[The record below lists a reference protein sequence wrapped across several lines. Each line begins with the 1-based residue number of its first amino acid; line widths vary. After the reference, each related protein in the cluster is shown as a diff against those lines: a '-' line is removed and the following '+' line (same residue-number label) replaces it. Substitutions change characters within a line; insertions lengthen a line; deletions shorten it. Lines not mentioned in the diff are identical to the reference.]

1 LVFRFTRHG
10 KRPPVSRE
18 SHASQPPRMRADVP
32 GATPDRPARP
42 GSDRRRYGPPVT
54 RSRYDVVVVGGGH
67 NGLVA
72 AAYLAQAGR
81 SVLVLERLGHVGGAA
96 VSRQVF
102 QGVDVRLSAYSYLVS
117 LLPDRI
123 VDDLGLQVRL
133 ADRTV
138 ASYTAATREGR
149 STGLLVERDEGPVT
163 ATSFRRLT
171 GSDAAFAGW
180 QRFYG
185 RLATLAEDLAPTLTE
200 PLLSPDDLAG
210 RLRDPKLWQDL
221 RERPL
226 ADLVADHL
234 SDDVVRGIALTDG
247 LIGTFADVHADD
259 GLAARCFLYH
269 LVGNGTGRW
278 RVPVGGMGAVSGAM
292 AAAARTAGAE
302 VATRATVTGL
312 DPRADGVT
320 VEWSDGDGRTT
331 SVDAGHVVCGAAPTV
346 LAELTGADPGPRP
359 SGSQLKVNMV
369 LARLPRLRSGVDAA
383 TAFAGTFHVDE
394 SAAQLDAA
402 YEQAAAGRL
411 PDVIPFEVYCHSLTD
426 PSILGPVERATGH
439 HTLTLF
445 GLHTPAELYA
455 EDPVG
460 TRGEAVRRVVAQLD
474 AHLEE
479 PLLDCL
485 ARDAT
490 GELCLQA
497 ASPLDVEAS
506 LAMPGGHIFHGD
518 LAWPVAATKE
528 DVGTWGVATAHP
540 RIVSASSGGTVRGG
554 AVSGLGG
561 YAAARHLLDPR

>member
-1 LVFRFTRHG
+1 
-10 KRPPVSRE
+10 
-18 SHASQPPRMRADVP
+18 
-32 GATPDRPARP
+32 
-42 GSDRRRYGPPVT
+42 
-54 RSRYDVVVVGGGH
+54 
-67 NGLVA
+67 
-72 AAYLAQAGR
+72 
-81 SVLVLERLGHVGGAA
+81 
-96 VSRQVF
+96 
-102 QGVDVRLSAYSYLVS
+102 
-117 LLPDRI
+117 
-123 VDDLGLQVRL
+123 
-133 ADRTV
+133 
-138 ASYTAATREGR
+138 
-149 STGLLVERDEGPVT
+149 
-163 ATSFRRLT
+163 
-171 GSDAAFAGW
+171 
-180 QRFYG
+180 
-185 RLATLAEDLAPTLTE
+185 
-200 PLLSPDDLAG
+200 
-210 RLRDPKLWQDL
+210 
-221 RERPL
+221 
-226 ADLVADHL
+226 
-234 SDDVVRGIALTDG
+234 
-247 LIGTFADVHADD
+247 
-259 GLAARCFLYH
+259 
-269 LVGNGTGRW
+269 
-278 RVPVGGMGAVSGAM
+278 
-292 AAAARTAGAE
+292 
-302 VATRATVTGL
+302 
-312 DPRADGVT
+312 
-320 VEWSDGDGRTT
+320 
-331 SVDAGHVVCGAAPTV
+331 
-346 LAELTGADPGPRP
+346 
-359 SGSQLKVNMV
+359 V

>member
-1 LVFRFTRHG
+1 M
-10 KRPPVSRE
+10 
-18 SHASQPPRMRADVP
+18 A
-32 GATPDRPARP
+32 
-42 GSDRRRYGPPVT
+42 

-81 SVLVLERLGHVGGAA
+81 SVLVLERLGQVGGAA

-102 QGVDVRLSAYSYLVS
+102 EGVDVRLSAYSYLVS

-123 VDDLGLQVRL
+123 VEDLRL
-133 ADRTV
+133 ELRLTDRSV
-138 ASYTAATREGR
+138 ASFTATTQNGR
-149 STGLLVERDEGPVT
+149 PGGLLVERDEGPAT
-163 ATSFRRLT
+163 ATSFRQLT
-171 GSDAAFAGW
+171 GSDAEFEGW
-180 QRFYG
+180 RRFYG

-200 PLLSPDDLAG
+200 PLLSEPELVG
-210 RLRDPKLWQDL
+210 RLRDPELWHDL
-221 RERPL
+221 RKRPL
-226 ADLVADHL
+226 ADVVADHL
-234 SDDVVRGIALTDG
+234 THDVVRGVALTDG

-259 GLAARCFLYH
+259 GLAGRCFLYH

-278 RVPVGGMGAVSGAM
+278 RVPVGGMGAVTGAM
-292 AAAARTAGAE
+292 AAAARRGGAE
-302 VATRATVTGL
+302 IRTHATVTALEPG
-312 DPRADGVT
+312 ADGVT
-320 VEWSDGDGRTT
+320 VHWTDDDGVATA
-331 SVDAGHVVCGAAPTV
+331 VDAGHVVCGAAPTV
-346 LAELTGADPGPRP
+346 LAELTGADAGPRP

-369 LARLPRLRSGVDAA
+369 LARLPRLRSGADPA

-394 SAAQLDAA
+394 AAGQIDAA
-402 YEQAAAGRL
+402 YAQAAAGRL

-426 PSILGPVERATGH
+426 PSILGPAERGAGA

-445 GLHTPAELYA
+445 GLHTPAELFRA
-455 EDPVG
+455 DPVG
-460 TRGEAVRRVVAQLD
+460 TRREAVRRVVAQLD

-518 LAWPVAATKE
+518 LAWPVAETDDQA
-528 DVGTWGVATAHP
+528 GTWGVATVHP
-540 RIVSASSGGTVRGG
+540 RIVAASSGGTVRGG

-561 YAAARHLLDPR
+561 YAAARHLLDRC